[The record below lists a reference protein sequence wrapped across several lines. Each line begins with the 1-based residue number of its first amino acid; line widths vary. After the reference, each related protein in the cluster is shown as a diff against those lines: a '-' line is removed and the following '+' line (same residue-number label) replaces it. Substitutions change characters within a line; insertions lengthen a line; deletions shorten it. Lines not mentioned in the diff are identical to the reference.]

1 MKPQTYG
8 FGVDP
13 AQTQNHFYVWIPSK
27 ECASPPIGCLGD
39 GCGYGGG
46 SASGTGFGDGAGYG
60 GGIIDSV
67 QVYERFSWTTEGE
80 QILDPADKL
89 RITIS
94 KHKWGEVKDA
104 LGAEFNSR
112 LKKEGLKIGKFP
124 GKGGATVER
133 LFGKEMMV
141 LLWAIE
147 DCDPSVIST
156 AVRNWKGLLPEER
169 WWLYTMTN
177 AATGELKE
185 RKGWRTALRYAL
197 CENPVV
203 ERSQMSLFD
212 EIGS

>member
-27 ECASPPIGCLGD
+27 ENASPPCQSGHTLPVRHED
-39 GCGYGGG
+39 GQL
-46 SASGTGFGDGAGYG
+46 T
-60 GGIIDSV
+60 V
-67 QVYERFSWTTEGE
+67 QVYERFSWTTDGE
-80 QILDPADKL
+80 QILGLSDKL
-89 RITIS
+89 RIEIS
-94 KHKWGEVKDA
+94 KHKWGEVKNA
-104 LGAEFNSR
+104 LASEFNSR
-112 LKKEGLKIGKFP
+112 LKKENLKIGKFS
-124 GKGGATVER
+124 GKGGVLVER

-147 DCDPSVIST
+147 NCDPSVIST

-177 AATGELKE
+177 AATGELKD

-203 ERSQMSLFD
+203 ERQQLSLFD
-212 EIGS
+212 MEN